1 MEESFELLHP
11 SCYIVISLKLA
22 LVLVL
27 ALFIFPLYFQMLYV
41 LCWVYL
47 ALLCVDRAS
56 AVILSAIYLMFLRDL
71 HIFSCSASL
80 FLFYLIFCW
89 LVLSFFFSWA
99 PLSAGSVLHATML
112 PCHPGSP
119 LHPAP
124 LRIFYLPT
132 SSRRSQLPPPG
143 PLHTLSLSLSLSRV
157 HRWPLLSRCL
167 WTVLLFLQSAPHSAR
182 IPLLGWRSTPTYQ
195 AWILPD
201 PPPDC
206 GLTISHCVPVFVC
219 LLKHKWFLFFTDP
232 DSIPWAPPFVWSRIT
247 QYKSFRSISPLLIFL
262 HPYFLSSQLGWAR
275 MWRKRAR
282 KEIKDAVYPSGA
294 LRSLLTGKIYF
305 F

>member
-1 MEESFELLHP
+1 MILVKPGKYHWQEMEESFELLHP

-47 ALLCVDRAS
+47 ALLCVDRAI

-89 LVLSFFFSWA
+89 LVLSFFFSRA

-132 SSRRSQLPPPG
+132 SSRRLQLPPPG
-143 PLHTLSLSLSLSRV
+143 PLHTLSLSCSSVTSPVPLSLDCT
-157 HRWPLLSRCL
+157 PLPPVC
-167 WTVLLFLQSAPHSAR
+167 SAFCSDSPV
-182 IPLLGWRSTPTYQ
+182 
-195 AWILPD
+195 
-201 PPPDC
+201 
-206 GLTISHCVPVFVC
+206 GLT
-219 LLKHKWFLFFTDP
+219 
-232 DSIPWAPPFVWSRIT
+232 
-247 QYKSFRSISPLLIFL
+247 
-262 HPYFLSSQLGWAR
+262 
-275 MWRKRAR
+275 
-282 KEIKDAVYPSGA
+282 
-294 LRSLLTGKIYF
+294 
-305 F
+305 